1 MIKSSRLFMLSVLLF
16 AANCAAQ
23 QVSTSQQPPQQP
35 KPNDQ
40 AQFFQLATNG
50 SIFVYGSGADPCAA
64 PPPGTTLLPLG
75 SGFVAGIEK
84 SPRSSRSISR
94 SRTLGSGFV
103 AGIEKSGASKPG
115 AWNGW
120 KFLVTAKYVL
130 ANRAD
135 VTIRVNSEDGSKFV
149 CKTITLELS
158 GTKQNVV
165 LAPDGVD
172 LAAVALPEIPDCDPT
187 VVSSSLLTDE
197 AKMKEWNIGVGTEVL
212 TIGYLYGFSGLQSNY
227 PVAKFGRI
235 SLITEEPWYFNPESR
250 LMEKGYVLDL
260 SNAPGLSGAPVFT
273 HGVEFETDP
282 FRYRSL
288 PPVLI
293 GVVKGLMLVPVNG
306 QLISQG
312 IAVIEPGENLRALM
326 VQIAAMLKAG
336 GADVVEIS

>member
-1 MIKSSRLFMLSVLLF
+1 MIKLASLFVLSVLLS
-16 AANCAAQ
+16 AAGGISQ
-23 QVSTSQQPPQQP
+23 QVSTSQQPPQKP
-35 KPNDQ
+35 KPSDQ

-50 SIFVYGSGADPCAA
+50 SIFVYGSGVDPCAA

-75 SGFVAGIEK
+75 SGFVAG
-84 SPRSSRSISR
+84 
-94 SRTLGSGFV
+94 V
-103 AGIEKSGASKPG
+103 EKSGLSAPG

-120 KFLVTAKYVL
+120 KFLVTAKHVL

-135 VTIRVNSEDGSKFV
+135 VTIRVNSKDGSKFV
-149 CKTITLELS
+149 CQTITLEVS
-158 GTKQNVV
+158 GSKQNIV

-187 VVSSSLLTDE
+187 VVSSSLLIDE
-197 AKMKEWNIGVGTEVL
+197 AKMEDWSIGVGTEVL
-212 TIGYLYGFSGLQSNY
+212 TVGYLYGFSGLQSNY

-235 SLITEEPWYFNPESR
+235 SLITEESWYFNPESK

-282 FRYRSL
+282 FRYRNL
-288 PPVLI
+288 PPFLI

-306 QLISQG
+306 QMISQG
-312 IAVIEPGENLRALM
+312 IAVIEPGESLRALM
-326 VQIAAMLKAG
+326 VQVAATLKAG
-336 GADVVEIS
+336 GADVIEIH

>member
-1 MIKSSRLFMLSVLLF
+1 
-16 AANCAAQ
+16 
-23 QVSTSQQPPQQP
+23 
-35 KPNDQ
+35 
-40 AQFFQLATNG
+40 
-50 SIFVYGSGADPCAA
+50 
-64 PPPGTTLLPLG
+64 
-75 SGFVAGIEK
+75 
-84 SPRSSRSISR
+84 
-94 SRTLGSGFV
+94 
-103 AGIEKSGASKPG
+103 
-115 AWNGW
+115 
-120 KFLVTAKYVL
+120 
-130 ANRAD
+130 
-135 VTIRVNSEDGSKFV
+135 
-149 CKTITLELS
+149 
-158 GTKQNVV
+158 
-165 LAPDGVD
+165 
-172 LAAVALPEIPDCDPT
+172 